1 MRKSGEYLLGNYAL
15 TTALTGEV
23 ITSQSSGD
31 PPYSTYE
38 YLDGMEDMI
47 HAGLSVN
54 FVYGSG
60 GTTCRVMVETSR
72 DGGTTWIEVWRALFT
87 TASENNQVNLS
98 AATPVT
104 TPYTPAALS
113 DDTVKDGIFGA
124 LWRAKI
130 TSTGTYA
137 GNTSVSVRLAARMAS
152 AR

>member
-1 MRKSGEYLLGNYAL
+1 MRPSGEYLLGNYAL

-23 ITSQSSGD
+23 ITSQ
-31 PPYSTYE
+31 PAEAAPHPTYE
-38 YLDGMEDMI
+38 YLDGMESLLY
-47 HAGLSVN
+47 AGLSVN

-72 DGGTTWIEVWRALFT
+72 DGGTTWVEAWRALFV

-104 TPYTPAALS
+104 TPYTPVALS
-113 DDTVKDGIFGA
+113 DDTVKDGILGA

-137 GNTSVSVRLAARMAS
+137 GNTSVSVRLAARMGS
-152 AR
+152 